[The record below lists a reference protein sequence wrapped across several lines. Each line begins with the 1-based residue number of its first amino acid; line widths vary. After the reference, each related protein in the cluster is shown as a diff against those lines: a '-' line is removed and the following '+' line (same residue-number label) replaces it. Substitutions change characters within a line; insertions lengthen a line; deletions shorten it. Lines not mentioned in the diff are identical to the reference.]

1 VSSLGQK
8 YNPQGEIMKHT
19 PYDTG
24 KVKIGL
30 LYTPPTPIPT
40 PEETW
45 VQGILLGDRQGLSE
59 ETTTAIG
66 AFVALIVITIV
77 MLLTGGTSNA

>member
-1 VSSLGQK
+1 M
-8 YNPQGEIMKHT
+8 NNT

-30 LYTPPTPIPT
+30 TYVPPPPAST
-40 PEETW
+40 PESDW
-45 VQGILLGDRQGLSE
+45 IQGILLGDSQRMSELTLATIQSLGL
-59 ETTTAIG
+59 I
-66 AFVALIVITIV
+66 AFITIV

>member
-1 VSSLGQK
+1 
-8 YNPQGEIMKHT
+8 MKHT

-30 LYTPPTPIPT
+30 LYTPPPPVPT

-45 VQGILLGDRQGLSE
+45 VQALLLENRRGMSE
-59 ETTTAIG
+59 ETTIAIC
-66 AFVALIVITIV
+66 AIAVLIIINIV
-77 MLLTGGTSNA
+77 MLFTGGTTNA

>member
-1 VSSLGQK
+1 
-8 YNPQGEIMKHT
+8 MKHT

-30 LYTPPTPIPT
+30 LYTQPPPECT
-40 PEETW
+40 PESDW
-45 VQGILLGDRQGLSE
+45 IQGVLLGDKRVMDDLLLTTIQSIGL
-59 ETTTAIG
+59 I
-66 AFVALIVITIV
+66 AFIVIV

>member
-1 VSSLGQK
+1 
-8 YNPQGEIMKHT
+8 MKHT

-30 LYTPPTPIPT
+30 LYAPPTPIPT

-45 VQGILLGDRQGLSE
+45 VQGLLLGDRQGWSE
-59 ETTTAIG
+59 DTRTCVQSLVAI
-66 AFVALIVITIV
+66 AIVVIGI
-77 MLLTGGTSNA
+77 LLLGGNPNA

>member
-1 VSSLGQK
+1 
-8 YNPQGEIMKHT
+8 MKHT

-30 LYTPPTPIPT
+30 LYTPPPTVPT

-45 VQGILLGDRQGLSE
+45 VQGLLLGDRQGMSDDARACVQSLVV
-59 ETTTAIG
+59 I
-66 AFVALIVITIV
+66 ALVVLGILFI
-77 MLLTGGTSNA
+77 GGTSNA

>member
-1 VSSLGQK
+1 
-8 YNPQGEIMKHT
+8 MKHT

>member
-1 VSSLGQK
+1 
-8 YNPQGEIMKHT
+8 MKHT

-30 LYTPPTPIPT
+30 LYTPPPPPTT

-45 VQGILLGDRQGLSE
+45 VQSVLLGDKQGLPE

-66 AFVALIVITIV
+66 ALVALIVITIV
-77 MLLTGGTSNA
+77 MLFTGGNPNA

>member
-1 VSSLGQK
+1 
-8 YNPQGEIMKHT
+8 MKHT

-30 LYTPPTPIPT
+30 LYTPPPPPTT

-45 VQGILLGDRQGLSE
+45 VQSVLLGDKQGWSEDTRDCVLSVV
-59 ETTTAIG
+59 AI
-66 AFVALIVITIV
+66 ATIVFV
-77 MLLTGGTSNA
+77 MLLLGGNPNA

>member
-1 VSSLGQK
+1 
-8 YNPQGEIMKHT
+8 MKHT

-30 LYTPPTPIPT
+30 LYTQPPPECT
-40 PEETW
+40 PESDW
-45 VQGILLGDRQGLSE
+45 IQGVLLGDKRVMDDLVLTTIQSIGL
-59 ETTTAIG
+59 I
-66 AFVALIVITIV
+66 AFIVIV

>member
-1 VSSLGQK
+1 
-8 YNPQGEIMKHT
+8 MKHT

-30 LYTPPTPIPT
+30 LYTPPPPIPT

-45 VQGILLGDRQGLSE
+45 AQSVLLGDRQGLSE

-66 AFVALIVITIV
+66 ALVALIVITIV
-77 MLLTGGTSNA
+77 MLFTGGNPNA

>member
-1 VSSLGQK
+1 
-8 YNPQGEIMKHT
+8 MKHT

-30 LYTPPTPIPT
+30 LYTPPTPVAT

-45 VQGILLGDRQGLSE
+45 VQSVLLCDKQGWSEDTHACVLSVV
-59 ETTTAIG
+59 AI
-66 AFVALIVITIV
+66 AIIALV
-77 MLLTGGTSNA
+77 MLLLGGTPNA

>member
-1 VSSLGQK
+1 
-8 YNPQGEIMKHT
+8 MKHT

-30 LYTPPTPIPT
+30 LYTPPPPTPT

-45 VQGILLGDRQGLSE
+45 AQSVLLGDRQGMSE
-59 ETTTAIG
+59 LTLVTIQSIG
-66 AFVALIVITIV
+66 LLAFITIV
-77 MLLTGGTSNA
+77 MLLLVGTPNA

>member
-1 VSSLGQK
+1 
-8 YNPQGEIMKHT
+8 MKHT

-30 LYTPPTPIPT
+30 LYTPPPPIPT

-66 AFVALIVITIV
+66 ALVALIVITIV
-77 MLLTGGTSNA
+77 MLLTGGNPNA

>member
-1 VSSLGQK
+1 
-8 YNPQGEIMKHT
+8 MKHT

-30 LYTPPTPIPT
+30 LYIPPSPAVT

-45 VQGILLGDRQGLSE
+45 VQNILLGDKQGMDELTL
-59 ETTTAIG
+59 TTIQSIG
-66 AFVALIVITIV
+66 LIAFIVIV
-77 MLLTGGTSNA
+77 MLLTGGTTDA

>member
-1 VSSLGQK
+1 
-8 YNPQGEIMKHT
+8 MKHT

-30 LYTPPTPIPT
+30 LYTPPPPTPT

-59 ETTTAIG
+59 ETTTALG
-66 AFVALIVITIV
+66 ALVTLIIITIV
-77 MLLTGGTSNA
+77 MLFTGGNPNA

>member
-1 VSSLGQK
+1 MR
-8 YNPQGEIMKHT
+8 NT

-30 LYTPPTPIPT
+30 TYTPPPPPTT
-40 PEETW
+40 PESDW
-45 VQGILLGDRQGLSE
+45 IQGILLGDKQGMDELMLATIQSLGL
-59 ETTTAIG
+59 I
-66 AFVALIVITIV
+66 AFIVIV

>member
-1 VSSLGQK
+1 
-8 YNPQGEIMKHT
+8 MKHT

-30 LYTPPTPIPT
+30 LYTPPPPVPT

-45 VQGILLGDRQGLSE
+45 VQGILLGDRQGMSDAALS
-59 ETTTAIG
+59 AIQSL
-66 AFVALIVITIV
+66 VVIALVVLGILFI
-77 MLLTGGTSNA
+77 GGTTNA